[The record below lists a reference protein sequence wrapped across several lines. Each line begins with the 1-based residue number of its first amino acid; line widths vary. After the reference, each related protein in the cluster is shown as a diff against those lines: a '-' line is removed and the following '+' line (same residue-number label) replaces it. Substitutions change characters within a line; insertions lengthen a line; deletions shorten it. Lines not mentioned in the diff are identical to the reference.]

1 MVHRLFVAA
10 LVALALLALTSCGP
24 AGLRACGPAAGPGNA
39 PQSSPG
45 DTASSEETTP
55 TPTSPPPADN
65 ATPLPTKEIPT
76 PKPPLPTKPPLVTP
90 EPSQTPFPSPPDG
103 VQTCQQLTLFGP
115 PEEVKYLD
123 WCADQLL
130 QHIKLICSDQTTT
143 EAQTACGRNAVSEYR
158 SLICCGIR
166 PGNV

>member
-10 LVALALLALTSCGP
+10 LVALALLPLTS
-24 AGLRACGPAAGPGNA
+24 LACGPAAGPGNA

-45 DTASSEETTP
+45 DTASSQETTP
-55 TPTSPPPADN
+55 TPTSPPPADTP
-65 ATPLPTKEIPT
+65 TPLPTKEIPT
-76 PKPPLPTKPPLVTP
+76 PKPPLPTKPPLITA
-90 EPSQTPFPSPPDG
+90 EPSPTPFPSPPDG

-123 WCADQLL
+123 WCRDQLL